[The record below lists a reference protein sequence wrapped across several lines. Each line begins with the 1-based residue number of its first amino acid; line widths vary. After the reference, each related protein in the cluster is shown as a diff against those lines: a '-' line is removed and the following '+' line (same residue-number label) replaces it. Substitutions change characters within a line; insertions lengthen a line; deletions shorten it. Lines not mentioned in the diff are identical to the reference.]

1 METLFPLIKIGYCA
15 MTLRRVH
22 VSVGIEVEGS
32 PPCRYVALNSNVLSS
47 LASHDIEELK
57 TVVPVRPILA
67 LLPLNGAWEKLQL
80 GLNPNP

>member
-1 METLFPLIKIGYCA
+1 METLFPLIKIGYFA
-15 MTLRRVH
+15 VTLLRVH
-22 VSVGIEVEGS
+22 VSAGMEVDGS

-67 LLPLNGAWEKLQL
+67 LVPLNGAWEKLQL